1 MSTPPLL
8 RTLVP
13 ALRGLERELGD
24 WLAAPERRMPLQPM
38 VRANLEGLRDDLRR
52 RAEDLDLEQPLLTIM
67 LMGGTGVGKS
77 TLLNAL
83 AGSAIAQAAFTRP
96 TTRDPVVYHHVAVKP
111 ERLDPALRKC
121 RMVAHDRE
129 ELREKVL
136 VDTPDL
142 DSNEEDNRERLLGVL
157 PVADVVLY
165 VGSQEKYHDR
175 VGWDLF
181 RAQRQ
186 RRAFAFVL
194 NKWDRCTSPT
204 SGGMRPDEDLLRDLK
219 DEGFVDPLLFRTA
232 AQHWV
237 DKNPEAPPAGEQ
249 FPQLLQWLEE
259 GLTRLEIEA
268 LKARGVGQLLEHLTA
283 GLDQAMPPD
292 LTAAAAKTRPGWDSL
307 IDREAED
314 LSAMLLHTLEPQQRE
329 IEHHFRLTGQQRFQR
344 LMAGYLGVV
353 TRLQF
358 IGSKLQN
365 PLASASNESGTGN
378 FNIDG
383 LTRDVLAAA
392 GKRGLDA
399 RIQSLG
405 DRLLVDADGHGF
417 SSELL
422 APRLKELTALDWRGQ
437 LSTAVSD
444 ALGTVER
451 EWVNPTGGSRLLRGG
466 LVLLANIVPEVTFV
480 GSVVMLLWSVFMVK
494 DYQITLGS
502 VLVPFVITLAVL
514 MVFHVLI
521 HLFLPLRWP
530 SIRAGFRKQ
539 LEENTRERL
548 AATYLPVPVAVAA
561 EVAVERKRV
570 EALSQQVRDLSG
582 LLESRRQAA
591 RIDALYGEAKTGA

>member
-1 MSTPPLL
+1 MTTPPLL

-13 ALRGLERELGD
+13 ALRGLERELSD
-24 WLAAPERRMPLQPM
+24 WLAAPERRMPLQPL

-52 RAEDLDLEQPLLTIM
+52 RAEDLDLEQPLLAIV

-83 AGSAIAQAAFTRP
+83 AGSPIAQAAFTRP
-96 TTRDPVVYHHVAVKP
+96 TTRDAVVYHHVSVKP
-111 ERLDPALRKC
+111 DRLAPELRKC
-121 RMVAHDRE
+121 RLVAHDHE
-129 ELREKVL
+129 QLREKLL

-142 DSNEEDNRERLLGVL
+142 DSNEQENRDSLLALL

-175 VGWDLF
+175 LGWDLF
-181 RAQRQ
+181 QVQRQ

-194 NKWDRCTSPT
+194 NKWDRCTHSA
-204 SGGMRPDEDLLRDLK
+204 SGGLRPDEDLLRDLQ
-219 DEGFVDPLLFRTA
+219 DEGFADPVLFRTS

-237 DKNPEAPPAGEQ
+237 DKNPEPPPEGEQ
-249 FPQLLQWLEE
+249 FPQLVQWLED
-259 GLTRLEIEA
+259 GLSRLEIEA
-268 LKARGVGQLLEHLTA
+268 LKARGVGQLLEHLA
-283 GLDQAMPPD
+283 AALEQAKPPD
-292 LTAAAAKTRPGWDSL
+292 LIAVAAETRPSWETL
-307 IDREAED
+307 IDSEAED

-365 PLASASNESGTGN
+365 PLASGSSESGGGN

-383 LTRDVLAAA
+383 LTRGVLVAA

-399 RIQSLG
+399 RLQALG
-405 DRLLVDADGHGF
+405 DRLVVDADGHGF
-417 SSELL
+417 PPELL
-422 APRLKELTALDWRGQ
+422 APRLKELTTLDWRGQ
-437 LSTAVSD
+437 LGGAVGD

-451 EWVNPTGGSRLLRGG
+451 EWVNPTGGRRLMRGG
-466 LVLLANIVPEVTFV
+466 LVLLANIVPELTFV
-480 GSVVMLLWSVFMVK
+480 GSVIMLIWSWFMVK
-494 DYQITLGS
+494 DYQLTLGS
-502 VLVPFVITLAVL
+502 VLVPFVLTLAVL

-530 SIRAGFRKQ
+530 SIRSGFRKR
-539 LEENTRERL
+539 LEENTREQL
-548 AATYLPVPVAVAA
+548 AATYLPVPGAVAA
-561 EVAVERKRV
+561 DVAIERKRV
-570 EALSQQVRDLSG
+570 ESLTQQVLELSD
-582 LLESRRQAA
+582 LLESRRHAA
-591 RIDALYGEAKTGA
+591 RIDSLYGTTKAGV

>member
-1 MSTPPLL
+1 MTTPPIL

-13 ALRGLERELGD
+13 ALRGLERELAT
-24 WLAAPERRMPLQPM
+24 WLAAPDRRMPLLPM
-38 VRANLEGLRDDLRR
+38 MRANLEGLRDDLRR
-52 RAEDLDLEQPLLTIM
+52 KTEDFDLEQPLLVIT

-83 AGSAIAQAAFTRP
+83 AGSAIAQASFTRP
-96 TTRDPVVYHHVAVKP
+96 TTRDPVVYHHVTVKP
-111 ERLDPALRKC
+111 ERLDPALQKC
-121 RMVAHDRE
+121 RLVAHDRE

-142 DSNEEDNRERLLGVL
+142 DSNEEDNRERLMAVL

-175 VGWDLF
+175 LGWDLF

-194 NKWDRCTSPT
+194 NKWDRCTQPT
-204 SGGMRPDEDLLRDLK
+204 AGGMRPDEDLLRDLK
-219 DEGFVDPLLFRTA
+219 EEGFADPLLFRTS

-237 DKNPEAPPAGEQ
+237 DKSLELPQGEQ
-249 FPQLLQWLEE
+249 FPQLLQWLED
-259 GLTRLEIEA
+259 GLSRLEIEA
-268 LKARGVGQLLEHLTA
+268 LKARGVGQMLEHLSA
-283 GLDQAMPPD
+283 GLAQAKPTD
-292 LTAAAAKTRPGWDSL
+292 LAAAADKTRPGWETL
-307 IDREAED
+307 IDTEAED
-314 LSAMLLHTLEPQQRE
+314 LSGMLLHTLEPQQRE

-344 LMAGYLGVV
+344 LMAGYLGAV

-365 PLASASNESGTGN
+365 PLASASADAGGGN

-383 LTRDVLAAA
+383 LTRDVLNAA

-405 DRLLVDADGHGF
+405 DRLLVDADQHGMP
-417 SSELL
+417 SELL
-422 APRLKELTALDWRGQ
+422 APRLKDLAALDWRGQ
-437 LSTAVSD
+437 LGTAVGD

-466 LVLLANIVPEVTFV
+466 LVLMANIIPELTFV
-480 GSVVMLLWSVFMVK
+480 GSVVMILWSRIMVK
-494 DYQITLGS
+494 DYQLTLGS
-502 VLVPFVITLAVL
+502 VLVPFVLTLAVL

-539 LEENTRERL
+539 LEVNTRERL
-548 AATYLPVPVAVAA
+548 IAMYSPLPAVVAG
-561 EVAVERKRV
+561 EVATERTRV
-570 EALSQQVRDLSG
+570 EKLIQQVRELSS

-591 RIDALYGEAKTGA
+591 RIDALYGAAKSEA